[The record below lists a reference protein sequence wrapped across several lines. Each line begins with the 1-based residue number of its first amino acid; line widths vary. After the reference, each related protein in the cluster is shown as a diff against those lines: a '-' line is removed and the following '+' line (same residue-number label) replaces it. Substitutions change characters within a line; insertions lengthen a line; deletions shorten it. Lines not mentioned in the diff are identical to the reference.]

1 MSKTKSTNKNFYI
14 MNKEAKYFCGIY
26 DGQFLWTD
34 KEKEAKTFDMES
46 KITMINR
53 YAPSEKAEIIYIK

>member
-1 MSKTKSTNKNFYI
+1 